1 MINNFTRKYI
11 LVSGT
16 NNIQLYNSFES
27 TSNDNTR
34 PMFVKLVQIARFPRI
49 SLRKMVNDNLGR
61 VERCCKKETHFRS
74 EKVKKKKKKRVERRN
89 TIDIPRNLIIKTDI
103 NLGFRF
109 INLHS
114 PPLPVSKAVSIYFIN
129 LRGISTSD
137 FLFIFYFI

>member
-34 PMFVKLVQIARFPRI
+34 SMFVKLVQIARFPRI

-74 EKVKKKKKKRVERRN
+74 EKVKKRKKKKSRKEEHDRYPAKL
-89 TIDIPRNLIIKTDI
+89 D
-103 NLGFRF
+103 
-109 INLHS
+109 
-114 PPLPVSKAVSIYFIN
+114 Y
-129 LRGISTSD
+129 
-137 FLFIFYFI
+137 

>member
-11 LVSGT
+11 LVSET

-74 EKVKKKKKKRVERRN
+74 EKVKKKKKKKSRKKEHDRYPAKL
-89 TIDIPRNLIIKTDI
+89 D
-103 NLGFRF
+103 
-109 INLHS
+109 
-114 PPLPVSKAVSIYFIN
+114 Y
-129 LRGISTSD
+129 
-137 FLFIFYFI
+137 

>member
-34 PMFVKLVQIARFPRI
+34 PMFVKLVQIARFPHI
-49 SLRKMVNDNLGR
+49 SLRKMINDNLGR

-74 EKVKKKKKKRVERRN
+74 EKVKKKGGTR
-89 TIDIPRNLIIKTDI
+89 
-103 NLGFRF
+103 
-109 INLHS
+109 
-114 PPLPVSKAVSIYFIN
+114 SIS
-129 LRGISTSD
+129 RET
-137 FLFIFYFI
+137 

>member
-49 SLRKMVNDNLGR
+49 SLRKMVNHNLGAP
-61 VERCCKKETHFRS
+61 RS
-74 EKVKKKKKKRVERRN
+74 AAVRRRH
-89 TIDIPRNLIIKTDI
+89 TFEARK
-103 NLGFRF
+103 
-109 INLHS
+109 
-114 PPLPVSKAVSIYFIN
+114 
-129 LRGISTSD
+129 
-137 FLFIFYFI
+137 